1 MHHVRLTI
9 AVLKKL
15 LLASAVL
22 VGAVLLVR
30 GLLVP
35 GLQAMFD
42 TGDALTSLL
51 RRVGIFAAAVLA
63 YWAYVSLI
71 EGRKASELRPRP
83 IPIALGALTGGLL
96 IAISMALVLAFG
108 AYEIVA
114 WRGMQGGLLGV
125 AGLILIAATLEELFY
140 RCVLFRILET
150 AWGTIAALCLQ
161 SLIFAIVHLGN
172 FQGEAPLSEVVTMII
187 SVSLLGALWT
197 LVFVHT
203 RSLWVAAANHAAW
216 NFTIVLAGLP
226 LSGGEEWRAMAPLA
240 GEYRGP
246 VWLTGGMF
254 GPESSIVTIILVAV
268 TVAGLLHWARRK
280 DRLMAGGAR
289 GRDVPTAQKAE
300 SIHV

>member
-9 AVLKKL
+9 GVLKTL
-15 LLASAVL
+15 LLASAAL
-22 VGAVLLVR
+22 AGAVLLVR
-30 GLLVP
+30 GLVVP

-51 RRVGIFAAAVLA
+51 RRVGILAGAVLA
-63 YWAYVSLI
+63 YWAYVLLV
-71 EGRKASELRPRP
+71 EGRTASELRPRP
-83 IPIALGALTGGLL
+83 IPIALGALTGALL
-96 IAISMALVLAFG
+96 IAIAMMLVLAFG

-114 WRGMQGGLLGV
+114 WRGMQGGLPGV
-125 AGLILIAATLEELFY
+125 AGLLLIAATLEELFY

-161 SLIFAIVHLGN
+161 SPIFAIAHLGN
-172 FQGEAPLSEVVTMII
+172 FQGGAGLDEVVTMIV
-187 SVSLLGALWT
+187 SVSLLGALWA

-226 LSGGEEWRAMAPLA
+226 LSGGEEWRAVAPLA
-240 GEYRGP
+240 SEYRGP

-254 GPESSIVTIILVAV
+254 GPESSIVTIILLAV

-280 DRLMAGGAR
+280 DGLVAGGAR
-289 GRDVPTAQKAE
+289 ARDVKAG
-300 SIHV
+300 SGQLP